1 MAQTVLKLKT
11 TDGKFYFTG
20 ALKGLYSSFK
30 LMVDSSASLIT
41 KSSCEVHRTPQRHQI
56 IIINGCEK

>member
-30 LMVDSSASLIT
+30 LMVEFCLINHKILMRGSQNATAASDY
-41 KSSCEVHRTPQRHQI
+41 HY
-56 IIINGCEK
+56 